1 MDVAPVSPAADMGAD
16 SESKSEKVKE
26 LKKINYSFLDGLRGL
41 GAFAVYLGHSYDLFP
56 GGNLNDQE

>member
-1 MDVAPVSPAADMGAD
+1 MDVAPAADMGA
-16 SESKSEKVKE
+16 ESKPEVVEKKE
-26 LKKINYSFLDGLRGL
+26 LKKLNYSYLDGLRGI